1 MAYQP
6 PDLYQLLSI
15 IAKQGKTRQVP
26 KSCNDSLNRVDREIK
41 AIQNNFIPI
50 LDLHVRHVGGE
61 LWGPAIVGEQHW
73 VNSRETGCTS
83 KILTITTI

>member
-1 MAYQP
+1 MKFRLKWRINLQIYINY
-6 PDLYQLLSI
+6 YQLLSI
-15 IAKQGKTRQVP
+15 IARQGKTRQVP
-26 KSCNDSLNRVDREIK
+26 KSCNDSLHRVDREIK

-73 VNSRETGCTS
+73 
-83 KILTITTI
+83 